1 MKCLVLINS
10 RAISSLAIALCQ
22 STFKIILEI
31 ISSLSPF
38 LQGLPVSYL
47 SLFSFTAAL
56 SSAHEL
62 TTPFSRN
69 DPHMEGGPLRVSHRA
84 KWFGHKTGVAFHE
97 FNGFYKALTRTFIV
111 I

>member
-1 MKCLVLINS
+1 MRCLILINS
-10 RAISSLAIALCQ
+10 RAISSPARALGH
-22 STFKIILEI
+22 STFKILLEI

-47 SLFSFTAAL
+47 CLFSFIAAL
-56 SSAHEL
+56 SSVHEL
-62 TTPFSRN
+62 TTPFLPKCSTYGRK
-69 DPHMEGGPLRVSHRA
+69 HGA
-84 KWFGHKTGVAFHE
+84 KWFGHKMGVAFHE